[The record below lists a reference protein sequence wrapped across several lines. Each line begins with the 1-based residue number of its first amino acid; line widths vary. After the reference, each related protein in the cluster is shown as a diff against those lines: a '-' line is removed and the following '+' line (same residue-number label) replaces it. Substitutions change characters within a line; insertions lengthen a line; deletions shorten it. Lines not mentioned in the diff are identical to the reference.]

1 MLDFHKYLMRYGE
14 HGVQALVENVER
26 FIGIRH
32 DKPLPLE
39 HRWNKV
45 MQTSSTEQNSK
56 AA

>member
-26 FIGIRH
+26 LQGIRH
-32 DKPLPLE
+32 EKPLPLE
-39 HRWNKV
+39 HRWNQA
-45 MQTSSTEQNSK
+45 MQPNTTEQTTK